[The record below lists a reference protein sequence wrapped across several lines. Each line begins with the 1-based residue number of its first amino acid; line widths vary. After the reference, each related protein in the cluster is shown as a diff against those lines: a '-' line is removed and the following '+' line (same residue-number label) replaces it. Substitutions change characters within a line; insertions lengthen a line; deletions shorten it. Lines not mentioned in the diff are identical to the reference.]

1 MMILKVRKFKNFA
14 SAICLICLMLM
25 CSCSPQTSSQSS
37 YEKLLEFSDG
47 LKVINTH
54 EHQHRPDEY
63 NLDTLNFYHLLHST
77 YLMQDVVS
85 AGGKR
90 FDMAEISS
98 FSDEELWNSLGMS
111 LDYTRNSSYYD
122 HFVRGFKKLYG
133 FTGPYFTRDNA
144 ANLSSQVQENYED
157 YSAWFD
163 EAFQK
168 AGFEIMFNDQYWNPF
183 NVEIDTQHFA
193 LVFHINSLVYNL
205 GYRPQGD
212 EELSGIYA
220 HAEEDGFK
228 IQSLENYMD
237 YCDFLFQLNLD
248 HGAVCIKNSMAYGR
262 SIYYED
268 VPYETAVRLYEKSEA
283 GLKNAEEKQLQ
294 DFMFHWIIQKSI
306 EYDLPVQIHTGYLAG
321 NGNKLENSDPMKLTN
336 LFMKYRDA
344 KFVLFHGGYPWTSQY
359 VALGKM
365 FPNVYLDLVW
375 LPQISRTKA
384 IITLNEMLDCVPYNK
399 IFWGGDCS
407 FIEESTG
414 SLELAKS
421 VLAETLS
428 QRISDGLLT
437 EDLAY
442 EVIEGILRKNAI
454 DVFKLNYE

>member
-1 MMILKVRKFKNFA
+1 MMHFKVRKFKNSA
-14 SAICLICLMLM
+14 SAICLICLMLL
-25 CSCSPQTSSQSS
+25 CSCSPQTSSRSS

-47 LKVINTH
+47 IKVINTH

-63 NLDTLNFYHLLHST
+63 NIETVHFYHLLHST

-90 FDMAEISS
+90 IDMTKISS
-98 FSDEELWNSLGMS
+98 LPVEDLWDSLGVF

-122 HFVRGFKKLYG
+122 HFVRGFKKLYD
-133 FTGPYFTRDNA
+133 FAGPYFTRDNVA
-144 ANLSSQVQENYED
+144 ALSSQVQENYED
-157 YSAWFD
+157 YPAWFD
-163 EAFQK
+163 AAFQK

-183 NVEIDTQHFA
+183 NVDIDTQHFA
-193 LVFHINSLVYNL
+193 LVFHINALVNNI
-205 GYRPQGD
+205 GYRPLG
-212 EELSGIYA
+212 
-220 HAEEDGFK
+220 EEDDFK
-228 IQSLENYMD
+228 NHTLDD
-237 YCDFLFQLNLD
+237 YLDFCDKQFQKNLD

-268 VPYETAVRLYEKSEA
+268 VPYETATALYEKAKISLSEA
-283 GLKNAEEKQLQ
+283 ETKQLQ
-294 DFMFHWIIQKSI
+294 DFMFHWIIKKSI
-306 EYDLPVQIHTGYLAG
+306 EHDLPIQIHTGYLAG
-321 NGNKLENSDPMKLTN
+321 NGNTLENSDPLKLTN

-344 KFVLFHGGYPWTSQY
+344 KFVLFHGGYPWTSQF

-375 LPQISRTKA
+375 LPQITRTKA
-384 IITLNEMLDCVPYNK
+384 ILTLHEMLDCVPYNK

-407 FIEESTG
+407 FIEESAG

-428 QRISDGLLT
+428 QRITDGLLT
-437 EDLAY
+437 EELAK
-442 EVIEGILRKNAI
+442 EVIEGVFRKNAI
-454 DVFKLNYE
+454 KVFKLNYE